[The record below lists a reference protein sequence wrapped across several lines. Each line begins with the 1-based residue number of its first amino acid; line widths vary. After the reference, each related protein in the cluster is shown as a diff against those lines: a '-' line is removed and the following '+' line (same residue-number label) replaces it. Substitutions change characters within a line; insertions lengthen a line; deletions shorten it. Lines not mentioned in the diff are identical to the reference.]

1 MVNKETEVIYIPAKL
16 GRVLND
22 SVKYYMLA
30 IVPKK
35 RLVKEADL
43 LEFLARKLKVEWI
56 NFKRDTQ
63 DYCQNWEF
71 FEGKDC
77 SYKLVSSV
85 GNVSNVHKEK
95 LLSEGFELTPS
106 TKSLCKIKDFKK
118 YLFDYDIETN
128 VDASLIEFVN
138 KRGITTLSNL
148 VINK

>member
-1 MVNKETEVIYIPAKL
+1 MFEKKKEVIYIPAKK
-16 GRVLND
+16 GRILND

-30 IVPKK
+30 LVPKK
-35 RLVKEADL
+35 RLVKEDDL
-43 LEFLARKLKVEWI
+43 LEFLARKLKVEWV

-85 GNVSNVHKEK
+85 GNVSNVYKEK

-118 YLFDYDIETN
+118 YLFDYDLETN
-128 VDASLIEFVN
+128 VDSSLIEFVN
-138 KRGITTLSNL
+138 KRGITTLASL
-148 VINK
+148 DINK